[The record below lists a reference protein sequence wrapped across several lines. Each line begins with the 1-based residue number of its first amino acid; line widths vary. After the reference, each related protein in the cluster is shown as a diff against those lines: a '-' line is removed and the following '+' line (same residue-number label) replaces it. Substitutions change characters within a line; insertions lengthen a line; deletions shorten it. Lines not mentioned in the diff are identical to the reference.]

1 MWLLEEAK
9 IENFKSIKSLNLRL
23 ERGFT
28 VLTGPNGSGKSNVL
42 EAILFGLGEVP
53 QNLRAKSV
61 KELAGTESSNKRIV
75 VSLTFKSRLKYVTVG
90 SMVVDGQ
97 RTYYNNG
104 ARVSKGMF
112 EHTLCQVLGFAKQ
125 KSCYSIN
132 QKAAQKIV
140 CI

>member
-1 MWLLEEAK
+1 M
-9 IENFKSIKSLNLRL
+9 
-23 ERGFT
+23 
-28 VLTGPNGSGKSNVL
+28 
-42 EAILFGLGEVP
+42 FGLGEVP

-104 ARVSKGMF
+104 ARVSKGM
-112 EHTLCQVLGFAKQ
+112 
-125 KSCYSIN
+125 
-132 QKAAQKIV
+132 
-140 CI
+140 